1 MIAVLG
7 FATIIIFLYVT
18 MTKKLSIQSALI
30 GIPVIAAISNNWR
43 FWF

>member
-18 MTKKLSIQSALI
+18 MTKKIVNSV
-30 GIPVIAAISNNWR
+30 GTDWHTCYCSNNWR